1 MAGTLTDIGGY
12 SLNCH
17 KHIQTGEGG
26 IVVTNNKKLADRVK
40 LLRNH
45 AEVTIKRSNKQ
56 INNMI
61 GFNFRLGEVEAAIGI
76 EQLKKLKSIVK
87 KQKQAEYLIY
97 KLKKLE
103 GLILP
108 SIAKDCTHSF
118 YAFPMVLD
126 LKKINFTRKV
136 LVQKLR
142 EAGLPGFMEG
152 YQNLH
157 LLPVYKKKIAY
168 GKKVFHGL
176 VLIQR

>member
-56 INNMI
+56 ITNMI

-103 GLILP
+103 GLIF

-157 LLPVYKKKIAY
+157 LLPVYKKK
-168 GKKVFHGL
+168 
-176 VLIQR
+176 

>member
-103 GLILP
+103 GLIYL
-108 SIAKDCTHSF
+108 
-118 YAFPMVLD
+118 
-126 LKKINFTRKV
+126 
-136 LVQKLR
+136 Q
-142 EAGLPGFMEG
+142 
-152 YQNLH
+152 
-157 LLPVYKKKIAY
+157 
-168 GKKVFHGL
+168 
-176 VLIQR
+176 